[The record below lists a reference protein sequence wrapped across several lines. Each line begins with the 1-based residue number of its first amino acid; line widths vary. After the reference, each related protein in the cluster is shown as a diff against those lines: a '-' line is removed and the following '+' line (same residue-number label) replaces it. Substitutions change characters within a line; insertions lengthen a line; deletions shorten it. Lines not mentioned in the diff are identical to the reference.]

1 MQLLFAS
8 LHTIVLSTS
17 VECTIGGKILL
28 DKSATLFYS
37 INYIKLGVDSIVH
50 FQMLKVKID
59 EQKYFDR
66 SSKKVCTKT

>member
-1 MQLLFAS
+1 MSKNTLLYAGPTHLYKSVQLM
-8 LHTIVLSTS
+8 
-17 VECTIGGKILL
+17 GNILP
-28 DKSATLFYS
+28 DKLATLFYS

-66 SSKKVCTKT
+66 SSKKVCSKT

>member
-1 MQLLFAS
+1 MFAL
-8 LHTIVLSTS
+8 LHTMVLSTS
-17 VECTIGGKILL
+17 LECTIHGKILL
-28 DKSATLFYS
+28 DKLATLFYS
-37 INYIKLGVDSIVH
+37 INYIKLGVDIPVH

>member
-1 MQLLFAS
+1 M
-8 LHTIVLSTS
+8 H
-17 VECTIGGKILL
+17 GKILP
-28 DKSATLFYS
+28 DKLATLFYS

-66 SSKKVCTKT
+66 SSKKVCSKT